1 MNPAASG
8 VLSADCGLCALR
20 SRRLFTRWLAA
31 GGVSA
36 LAGAAR
42 GQDSSDE
49 GVRRDVG
56 RTSRLAQLV
65 PAEQVE
71 GEAAQQYLQLTREY
85 GAKRALAP
93 PGHPQVLRLRAIAQ
107 RLIPYAPNWNE
118 RARQWRW
125 EINLLASNELNA
137 FCMPGGKIAFYV
149 GILKQLQLDDDEVA
163 AIMGHE
169 MAHALREH
177 ARARIGKGYATR
189 GAVEIGSAL
198 LGLGQ
203 LGRMAAGGVGQLLN
217 LKFSRDDETEADVVG
232 LDLAARAG
240 YDPAA
245 GVSLWHKML
254 AVSKGAPPQWMSTH
268 PASDT
273 RIREIQA
280 KLPKVQPLYDKAAK
294 PVQRYAPYPATA

>member
-1 MNPAASG
+1 M
-8 VLSADCGLCALR
+8 
-20 SRRLFTRWLAA
+20 
-31 GGVSA
+31 
-36 LAGAAR
+36 
-42 GQDSSDE
+42 
-49 GVRRDVG
+49 
-56 RTSRLAQLV
+56 AQLV
-65 PAEQVE
+65 SAEQVE

-85 GAKRALAP
+85 GAKRALSP
-93 PGHPQVLRLRAIAQ
+93 PGHPQLLRLRAIAQ
-107 RLIPYAPNWNE
+107 RMIPYAPTWNE

-125 EINLLASNELNA
+125 EINLLTSNELNA
-137 FCMPGGKIAFYV
+137 FCMPGGKIAFYA

-203 LGRMAAGGVGQLLN
+203 FGRMAAGGVGQLLN

-245 GVSLWHKML
+245 GVALWRKML
-254 AVSKGAPPQWMSTH
+254 AVSKGAPPQWISTH

-294 PVQRYAPYPATA
+294 PAQRFAPYPATA